1 MFQFYIVE
9 LNYPFQYTIDP
20 TAEEPIML
28 ILKEIGNTTDD
39 AGNIISWG
47 IQGEDFCKELLLLDT
62 MGKSRIQIWIN
73 SIGGSVI
80 DGYSILGAM
89 LKTKTKIDTY
99 NIGVATSTAG
109 WLFEAGRT
117 RDMADYATW
126 MGHNPQGEESEIKDR
141 MRKSIIK
148 ILAERTGKS
157 EDEVGGMLD
166 RETYMNADE
175 CLAHGF
181 CDKITTTSTQN
192 IRRVS
197 TARTITDKYKAA
209 LEIVNKFLP
218 HKTEPKMADVK
229 NFTAIVNKLNTNRK
243 DDEKLHTESSEAMV
257 LEAID
262 GIQNRLTVAET
273 QLTSEKNKYN
283 VLNKSKEDLQTE
295 YDNLKKSMDKIKAEM
310 EEAECTDRL
319 NKATD
324 MVNSFAELG
333 KIENKKEV
341 IDFWVG
347 LAKEKDKLDEIKNQL
362 EKLPVNKGAKKIEV
376 TNILTG
382 AGARNMDQR
391 MLDIAQKNK
400 QK

>member
-1 MFQFYIVE
+1 
-9 LNYPFQYTIDP
+9 
-20 TAEEPIML
+20 ML

-39 AGNIISWG
+39 QGNIVSWG

-89 LKTKTKIDTY
+89 LRTKTKIDTY
-99 NIGVATSTAG
+99 NIGVAASTAG

-126 MGHNPQGEESEIKDR
+126 MGHNPQGEDSEIKER
-141 MRKSIIK
+141 MRISIVK
-148 ILAERTGKS
+148 IIASRTGKD
-157 EDEVGGMLD
+157 EGEVGAMLD

-175 CLAHGF
+175 CLENGF
-181 CDKITTTSTQN
+181 CDKITATNSQN
-192 IRRVS
+192 IKRL
-197 TARTITDKYKAA
+197 TGAKTISDKYKAA

-229 NFTAIVNKLNTNRK
+229 FTAIVNKLNTNRK
-243 DDEKLHTESSEAMV
+243 DDEKLHVESSEAMV

-262 GIQNRLTVAET
+262 GIQNRLTVAES
-273 QLTSEKNKYN
+273 QLATEKNKYN
-283 VLNKSKEDLQTE
+283 VLNKSKEDLQAE
-295 YDNLKKSMDKIKAEM
+295 YDNLKKEMDKIKAEM

-319 NKATD
+319 NKATE
-324 MVNSFAELG
+324 MVNGFAEAG

-347 LAKEKDKLDEIKNQL
+347 LAKEKGKHDEIKNQL
-362 EKLPVNKGAKKIEV
+362 TALPVNKEAKKIEV
-376 TNILTG
+376 TNILTTGG
-382 AGARNMDQR
+382 AKNMDQR
-391 MLDIAQKNK
+391 MLEIAQNKK